1 MRHWLLLFVPLLLVA
16 SCTPVP
22 EEEEGSASCGLLEGP
37 DCRKTVPGDPP
48 PPDTEIGKLA
58 KNCSRPRVCG
68 GLAYVDCGSAVDGPA
83 YYYERASGKVVG
95 FCGGYCMADF
105 EGKCAKT
112 CPPPEWTCDP

>member
-1 MRHWLLLFVPLLLVA
+1 MRHWLLLFLPLLLA

-22 EEEEGSASCGLLEGP
+22 EEEEGSAPCGLLEGP

-48 PPDTEIGKLA
+48 PPGTEIGKLA
-58 KNCSRPRVCG
+58 KNCSRSRVCG
-68 GLAYVDCGSAVDGPA
+68 ALAYVDCGSAVDGPA
-83 YYYERASGKVVG
+83 YYYERASGKVGG

-112 CPPPEWTCDP
+112 CPPPAWDCDP

>member
-1 MRHWLLLFVPLLLVA
+1 MRYWLLLFLPVLLA

-22 EEEEGSASCGLLEGP
+22 EEEDGLARCGLLEGP

-48 PPDTEIGKLA
+48 SPDTEIGKLA

-68 GLAYVDCGSAVDGPA
+68 SLAYVDCGSAVDGPA

-112 CPPPEWTCDP
+112 CPPPAWNCDP